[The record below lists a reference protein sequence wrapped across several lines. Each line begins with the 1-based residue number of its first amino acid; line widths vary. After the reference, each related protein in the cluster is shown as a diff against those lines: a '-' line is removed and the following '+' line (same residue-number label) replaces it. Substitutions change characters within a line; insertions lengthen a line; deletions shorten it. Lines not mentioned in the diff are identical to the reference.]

1 MADQKITALTAVV
14 TPDNTDLL
22 PTVQDVGGTPVTKK
36 ITWTVVKAFLK
47 TYFDTL
53 YPSGSGT
60 CSGTNTGDQTTVS
73 GNAGTATTLQ
83 TSRNIDGQAFN
94 GSADITVIAPGTHA
108 ASSKATPVDND
119 EVPLVDS
126 AASNVLKRLTWANLK
141 ATLKSYFDTLY
152 PSGSGSCSGTNTGD
166 QTLPVKASGSEV
178 DTGTDDAKFVT
189 AKAIND
195 SHNCPSVAPGTS
207 GNIMSSNGT
216 DWISSAPSTLP
227 KFAVCSGDA
236 ITSQSL
242 TDIAGMSIA
251 LTSGTWIF
259 EILISGSAA
268 TGTAGAQF
276 GVNYSGTTTSI
287 NAEQFGQLA
296 TTTLAAT
303 ARITAFNT
311 ASTIVMTT
319 SAAQCFVKIFGQVV
333 VTGAGN
339 LTAKGL
345 KVTSQTLTINAASRM
360 MAYKVA

>member
-47 TYFDTL
+47 TYFYTF

-152 PSGSGSCSGTNTGD
+152 PSGSGSCSGTNT
-166 QTLPVKASGSEV
+166 
-178 DTGTDDAKFVT
+178 
-189 AKAIND
+189 
-195 SHNCPSVAPGTS
+195 
-207 GNIMSSNGT
+207 
-216 DWISSAPSTLP
+216 
-227 KFAVCSGDA
+227 
-236 ITSQSL
+236 
-242 TDIAGMSIA
+242 
-251 LTSGTWIF
+251 
-259 EILISGSAA
+259 
-268 TGTAGAQF
+268 
-276 GVNYSGTTTSI
+276 
-287 NAEQFGQLA
+287 
-296 TTTLAAT
+296 
-303 ARITAFNT
+303 
-311 ASTIVMTT
+311 
-319 SAAQCFVKIFGQVV
+319 
-333 VTGAGN
+333 
-339 LTAKGL
+339 
-345 KVTSQTLTINAASRM
+345 
-360 MAYKVA
+360 